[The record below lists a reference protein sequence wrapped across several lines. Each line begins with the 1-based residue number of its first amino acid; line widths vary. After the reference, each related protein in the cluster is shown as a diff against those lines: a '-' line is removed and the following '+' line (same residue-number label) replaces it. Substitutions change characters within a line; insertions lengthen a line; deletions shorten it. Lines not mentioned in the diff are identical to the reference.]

1 MGRIRTLSLDLQNKI
16 AAGEVIERPASV
28 VKELLENSLDAGAK
42 RIEIQVEDGGRKL
55 IKIIDD
61 GCGIEFDDLLPA
73 LAPHATSKVQREEDL
88 YHIETMGFRGEA
100 LASIAAIAHVT
111 VTSRPANAPA
121 EAPAG
126 GRITAE
132 GGTITEPVPCGCPS
146 GTTVEVRNLFFNTP
160 ARRKFL
166 KTAATEI
173 SHITEQVARI
183 ALASPGVA
191 FKVSHNGKVI
201 HDLPAVETFRKRIG
215 DFFGPELTEALI
227 AIQRNDEP
235 LQLYALVSRPV
246 DSRATPRWQYTWLNG
261 RYIRDRFVQ
270 HAVREAYRG
279 LMDPNRQ
286 PVVFI
291 YLHAGAEDFDVNVHP
306 TKIEVRWSDSGLV
319 HGVTLSALRE
329 SLLQHDNTPAL
340 DVKVPSEDQPPD
352 GEGFRRA
359 QQRVREA
366 IADFF
371 REASPVQRHLGFP
384 RTDAASQLGAPRPA
398 RSAGAPGGAPG
409 SASPGATS
417 PGPVGSATGDSG
429 AALEN
434 SQSTAP
440 ARPSPG
446 GATPLQDKPVPF
458 GAEEFEKAFSPLVR
472 PESPPAGTAPAP
484 VQEPGPEA
492 AAPDMARVTERPAQQ
507 APVHAIQLHN
517 TYLVAET
524 ADGIV
529 IVDQHAL
536 HERVLYEQLR
546 SRVAAGRMEAQHLLL
561 AEAVNVPPDQVAL
574 VVERADLLSRL
585 GIEATQF
592 GPNAIAVNAFPS
604 LVMGRVRIGEFMS
617 EMLGKLAAAPSNTNA
632 EKLLDEVLNIMA
644 CKAAVKAGDPLSADE
659 IVALLAN
666 WQQVEGSSN
675 CPHGRPTVLRLSLA
689 DLEKQFHRV

>member
-42 RIEIQVEDGGRKL
+42 HIEIQVEDGGRKL
-55 IKIIDD
+55 IKIVDD
-61 GCGIEFDDLLPA
+61 GGGIEFDDLPAA

-88 YHIETMGFRGEA
+88 YRIETMGFRGEA
-100 LASIAAIAHVT
+100 LASIASVAHVT
-111 VTSRPANAPA
+111 VTSRPA

-132 GGTITEPVPCGCPS
+132 GGTIAEPVPCGCPA

-160 ARRKFL
+160 ARRKFM

-173 SHITEQVARI
+173 SHITEQIARI
-183 ALASPGVA
+183 ALANPAVA
-191 FKVSHNGKVI
+191 FKVGHNGKVI

-215 DFFGPELTEALI
+215 DFFGPELSEALI
-227 AIQRNDEP
+227 AIQRSNEP

-279 LMDPNRQ
+279 LMDPTRQ
-286 PVVFI
+286 PVIFI

-340 DVKVPSEDQPPD
+340 EVRAAPPANQPPD
-352 GEGFRRA
+352 SEGFQRA

-384 RTDAASQLGAPRPA
+384 RADAGQSGSPRPA
-398 RSAGAPGGAPG
+398 RSAGVAGGLPDAAPTGDAGRD
-409 SASPGATS
+409 
-417 PGPVGSATGDSG
+417 PGPAPESLPAASSPQPSTVG
-429 AALEN
+429 
-434 SQSTAP
+434 TA
-440 ARPSPG
+440 
-446 GATPLQDKPVPF
+446 PLQDRPTPF
-458 GAEEFEKAFSPLVR
+458 GAEEFQEAFSPLIR
-472 PESPPAGTAPAP
+472 PQSPRAAPAPAP
-484 VQEPGPEA
+484 VQQPGREA
-492 AAPDMARVTERPAQQ
+492 AAVDMPRIADRPDGQ

-517 TYLVAET
+517 SYLVAET

-546 SRVAAGRMEAQHLLL
+546 SRAAAGRMEAQHLLL
-561 AEAVNVPPDQVAL
+561 PETVSVPPDQAAL
-574 VVERADLLSRL
+574 VVERSDLLGRL
-585 GIEATQF
+585 GIEATPF

-604 LVMGRVRIGEFMS
+604 LVMGRVRIGEFVS
-617 EMLGKLAAAPSNTNA
+617 EMLASLAAAPSDTNA
-632 EKLLDEVLNIMA
+632 EKLLDEVLNMMA
-644 CKAAVKAGDPLSADE
+644 CKAAVKAGDPLSAEE
-659 IVALLAN
+659 IVALLAH

-675 CPHGRPTVLRLSLA
+675 CPHGRPTVLRLTLA
-689 DLEKQFHRV
+689 DLQKQFHRT

>member
-42 RIEIQVEDGGRKL
+42 HIEIQVEDGGRKL

-61 GCGIEFDDLLPA
+61 GGGIEFDDLLLA

-88 YHIETMGFRGEA
+88 YHIDTMGFRGEA
-100 LASIAAIAHVT
+100 LASIASVAHVT
-111 VTSRPANAPA
+111 LTSRPA

-126 GRITAE
+126 GRVTAE
-132 GGTITEPVPCGCPS
+132 GGTITEPVPCGCPA
-146 GTTVEVRNLFFNTP
+146 GTTIEVRNLFFNTP

-166 KTAATEI
+166 KTPATEI

-183 ALASPGVA
+183 ALANPGVA
-191 FKVSHNGKVI
+191 FKVGHNGKVI

-227 AIQRNDEP
+227 AIQRSDEP

-286 PVVFI
+286 PVLFI
-291 YLHAGAEDFDVNVHP
+291 YLQAGAEDFDVNVHP

-340 DVKVPSEDQPPD
+340 DVPPVPAGQPPD

-384 RTDAASQLGAPRPA
+384 RPDAASQLGSPRPA
-398 RSAGAPGGAPG
+398 RSTGAAGSAPSPAPPG
-409 SASPGATS
+409 SAG
-417 PGPVGSATGDSG
+417 GDSG
-429 AALEN
+429 AAL
-434 SQSTAP
+434 QSLPAP
-440 ARPSPG
+440 AQARPSVSP
-446 GATPLQDKPVPF
+446 ATTLRDKPAPF
-458 GAEEFEKAFSPLVR
+458 GAEEFEKAFSPLTR
-472 PESPPAGTAPAP
+472 PQSPPAEAAP
-484 VQEPGPEA
+484 VPVQGPGREA
-492 AAPDMARVTERPAQQ
+492 ASPDTPRIDERPDGR
-507 APVHAIQLHN
+507 APVHAIQFHN
-517 TYLVAET
+517 AYLVAET

-561 AEAVNVPPDQVAL
+561 PETVNVPPDQVAL
-574 VVERADLLSRL
+574 VVERSDLLGRL

-592 GPNAIAVNAFPS
+592 GPNAIAINAFPS

-617 EMLGKLAAAPSNTNA
+617 EMLAALAAAPSNTNA
-632 EKLLDEVLNIMA
+632 EKLLDEVLNMMA
-644 CKAAVKAGDPLSADE
+644 CKAAVKAGDPLSAEE

-689 DLEKQFHRV
+689 DLQKQFHRT